1 MQLLHAAQSWSCA
14 NKGNEDVVEL
24 ANNLRDAGYKITI
37 CTARHAGAGSDC
49 SCHLQHEFLMVL
61 FEHEEIILDCKF
73 KEQFKIGNH
82 TPQYQ
87 QVHGCLPEVF
97 VGSPE
102 RLGALTELLCSEMAL
117 TFQERGTRCP
127 PWRQPHTI
135 LSKWLPAKP
144 VDTYICKD
152 VAEQVQI
159 RRSCNQYLDDSG
171 AFEHTGIGLEGRW
184 PFCQDRDLWQQ
195 PRTRTVKMRG
205 QSWKQRHAV

>member
-24 ANNLRDAGYKITI
+24 ANNLRDAGYKIII
-37 CTARHAGAGSDC
+37 CTARHAGADSHC
-49 SCHLQHEFLMVL
+49 SCHLQHEVLMVL

-159 RRSCNQYLDDSG
+159 RKSCNQYLNDSG
-171 AFEHTGIGLEGRW
+171 EHTGLGLDASSL
-184 PFCQDRDLWQQ
+184 FCQDRDFWQQ